1 MTKVQ
6 VKTKYDAAANA
17 ATATLAFPV
26 GDMKLKATCADNTF
40 SAGGTVS
47 LHGVSFGVEKPG
59 TFMIDYDMQSEAPRF
74 QFMAGAS
81 IAEKPVKL
89 TYIHAQKRN
98 ATVLEANLAFDP
110 RNKVVGKYSFN
121 TNRGSLK
128 YTYVHTSGATFEP
141 SYDFHTEAWHWA
153 ASRKVGSH
161 DNARFC
167 YDAHHS
173 TLGVEWT
180 RDSKEYGQF
189 KVTATVPMDTT
200 KTPKLL
206 AEKTWSLDL

>member
-1 MTKVQ
+1 VQ
-6 VKTKYDAAANA
+6 
-17 ATATLAFPV
+17 
-26 GDMKLKATCADNTF
+26 
-40 SAGGTVS
+40 
-47 LHGVSFGVEKPG
+47 
-59 TFMIDYDMQSEAPRF
+59 APRF

-189 KVTATVPMDTT
+189 KVPSLPNSSSVSWIETHHNISFVKILFGYHWQFETMEMETVVI
-200 KTPKLL
+200 
-206 AEKTWSLDL
+206 WHIIFIS